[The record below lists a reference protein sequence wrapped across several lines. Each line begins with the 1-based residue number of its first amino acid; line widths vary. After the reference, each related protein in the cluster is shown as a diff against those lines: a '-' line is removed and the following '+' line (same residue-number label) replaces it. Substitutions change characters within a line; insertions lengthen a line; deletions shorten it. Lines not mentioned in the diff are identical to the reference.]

1 MSQPPNDK
9 TTPTGYFTI
18 VLSIQPANN
27 THLLSNQSN
36 PSTPGSQHSNS
47 SQPFSPLW
55 NANVPLSPKHAYQS
69 QLAYH
74 QNQQYGFQG
83 YTNPRNTQPHFFPQ
97 QSSQPSFFSQQ
108 SSQPQCFPQH
118 SSQPQ
123 FKIPQAQEPREPKR
137 KQKRTVK
144 QPVVEL
150 DEGDEN
156 EDMETRR
163 LNIRWNDKEEILL
176 AEAWIEHSQDNN
188 IGKDQRDEIYW
199 NKIIEDFHDRTTG
212 PYPKWDAAEPID
224 GDNLQ
229 EVFGPD
235 KRERPAGKQ
244 RAGKKQKSVE
254 TSGSTGGSQ
263 SESVSSLVSQDYRRK
278 CDAAE
283 RAYEAQREK
292 IIASKNCEEM
302 KFLMIDT
309 INLNMPP
316 HKRAVS
322 LKGNI
327 LKIRRKFK
335 SWCRRKLHAN
345 AEADTDE
352 LVDPPKIEDK
362 LGAVPH
368 GLSTDSDVAKR
379 EAESMTRKNL
389 RSNAEK
395 FEFQAEVS
403 RLMDILINS
412 LYSNKDIFLREL
424 ISNASD
430 IKLDKQNK
438 ILSIRDRGV
447 GMTKED
453 LIKNLGTIANSWNFR
468 LYIGVVILNLIGQ
481 FGVGFY
487 SVYLV
492 ADYVEV
498 ISKHNDDKQY
508 VWESKADGA
517 FAISEDTYNEPLGR
531 GTEIRLHLREEA
543 GEYLEE
549 SKLKELVK
557 KYSEFINFPIYLWA
571 SKEVRC
577 REKAEAT
584 EGEEKE
590 EEDSDKEE
598 DEEKSKTKTIK
609 ETSYE
614 WERLNDVKA
623 IWLRNPKE
631 VTEEEYTKFYHS
643 LAKDFGDE
651 KPMAWSHFTAEG
663 DVEFKAVLFVPP
675 KAPTDLYE
683 SYYNANKSNLKLYVR
698 RVFISDEFDELL
710 PKYLSFLLGLVD
722 SDTLPLN
729 VSREMLQQHNSLKTI
744 KKKLIRKALDMIRKL
759 AEEDP
764 DEVHDKENKEVE
776 ESKDNDEKRGQYTKF
791 WNEFGKSV
799 KLGIIEDAA
808 NRNRLAKLLRFETT
822 KSDGKLTS
830 LDQYIS
836 RMKSG
841 QKDIFYITGSSKEQ
855 LERSP
860 FLERLKKKNFEEGL
874 KLGKDSK
881 DKETKES
888 FKELTKWWKET
899 LATENVDDVKISSR
913 LADTPCVVVT
923 SKYGWSANMERIMQS
938 QTLSDASKQAYM
950 RGKRVLEI
958 NARHPIIKELRE
970 RVVKDPEDA
979 SVKTTAQLMYQTALM
994 ESGFMLSDPKDF
1006 ASRIYDS
1013 VKTSLSIS
1021 PDATVDEEEEV
1032 EEAPEAE
1039 SSPKEETESTPTEE
1053 EETDVKDEL

>member
-1 MSQPPNDK
+1 MRKWTVPS
-9 TTPTGYFTI
+9 
-18 VLSIQPANN
+18 VLF
-27 THLLSNQSN
+27 LL
-36 PSTPGSQHSNS
+36 
-47 SQPFSPLW
+47 
-55 NANVPLSPKHAYQS
+55 
-69 QLAYH
+69 
-74 QNQQYGFQG
+74 
-83 YTNPRNTQPHFFPQ
+83 
-97 QSSQPSFFSQQ
+97 
-108 SSQPQCFPQH
+108 C
-118 SSQPQ
+118 
-123 FKIPQAQEPREPKR
+123 
-137 KQKRTVK
+137 
-144 QPVVEL
+144 
-150 DEGDEN
+150 
-156 EDMETRR
+156 
-163 LNIRWNDKEEILL
+163 LL
-176 AEAWIEHSQDNN
+176 
-188 IGKDQRDEIYW
+188 
-199 NKIIEDFHDRTTG
+199 F
-212 PYPKWDAAEPID
+212 
-224 GDNLQ
+224 LL
-229 EVFGPD
+229 PD
-235 KRERPAGKQ
+235 HG
-244 RAGKKQKSVE
+244 
-254 TSGSTGGSQ
+254 
-263 SESVSSLVSQDYRRK
+263 
-278 CDAAE
+278 
-283 RAYEAQREK
+283 
-292 IIASKNCEEM
+292 
-302 KFLMIDT
+302 
-309 INLNMPP
+309 
-316 HKRAVS
+316 
-322 LKGNI
+322 
-327 LKIRRKFK
+327 
-335 SWCRRKLHAN
+335 RKLHAN
-345 AEADTDE
+345 AESDSDE
-352 LVDPPKIEDK
+352 LVDPPKVEEK

-379 EAESMTRKNL
+379 EAESMSRKNL

-430 IKLDKQNK
+430 ALDKIRFLSLTDKDVLGEGDDTKLEIQIKLDKENK

-453 LIKNLGTIANSWNFR
+453 LIKNLGTIAKSGTSAFVEKMQT
-468 LYIGVVILNLIGQ
+468 GGDLNLIGQ

-571 SKEVRC
+571 TKEVDVEVPADEDDSSDDE
-577 REKAEAT
+577 EKPEST

-590 EEDSDKEE
+590 DEDSEKEE
-598 DEEKSKTKTIK
+598 DEEKPKTKTIK
-609 ETSYE
+609 EKTYE

-623 IWLRNPKE
+623 IWLRSPKE

-651 KPMAWSHFTAEG
+651 KPMAWSHFNAEG

-675 KAPTDLYE
+675 KAPADLYE

-729 VSREMLQQHNSLKTI
+729 VSREMLQQHSSLKTI

-764 DEVHDKENKEVE
+764 DEIHDKEKKEVE
-776 ESKDNDEKRGQYTKF
+776 ESKENDEKRGQYAKF
-791 WNEFGKSV
+791 WNEFGKSI

-822 KSDGKLTS
+822 TSDGKLTS

-855 LERSP
+855 LEKSP
-860 FLERLKKKNFEEGL
+860 FLERLKKKGLEVIFFTDPVDEYLMQYLMDYEDKKFQNVSKEGL

-881 DKETKES
+881 DKELKES

-899 LATENVDDVKISSR
+899 LASENVDDVKISNR

-994 ESGFMLSDPKDF
+994 ESGFMLPDPKDF

-1013 VKTSLSIS
+1013 VKSSLSIS
-1021 PDATVDEEEEV
+1021 PDATVEEEDEV
-1032 EEAPEAE
+1032 EETPEVE
-1039 SSPKEETESTPTEE
+1039 TSGQKEETDSTTTEE
-1053 EETDVKDEL
+1053 EQDIKDEL

>member
-1 MSQPPNDK
+1 MRKWTLPS
-9 TTPTGYFTI
+9 
-18 VLSIQPANN
+18 VLF
-27 THLLSNQSN
+27 LLCLLFLL
-36 PSTPGSQHSNS
+36 PD
-47 SQPFSPLW
+47 
-55 NANVPLSPKHAYQS
+55 
-69 QLAYH
+69 
-74 QNQQYGFQG
+74 QG
-83 YTNPRNTQPHFFPQ
+83 
-97 QSSQPSFFSQQ
+97 
-108 SSQPQCFPQH
+108 
-118 SSQPQ
+118 
-123 FKIPQAQEPREPKR
+123 
-137 KQKRTVK
+137 
-144 QPVVEL
+144 
-150 DEGDEN
+150 
-156 EDMETRR
+156 
-163 LNIRWNDKEEILL
+163 
-176 AEAWIEHSQDNN
+176 
-188 IGKDQRDEIYW
+188 
-199 NKIIEDFHDRTTG
+199 
-212 PYPKWDAAEPID
+212 
-224 GDNLQ
+224 
-229 EVFGPD
+229 
-235 KRERPAGKQ
+235 
-244 RAGKKQKSVE
+244 
-254 TSGSTGGSQ
+254 
-263 SESVSSLVSQDYRRK
+263 
-278 CDAAE
+278 
-283 RAYEAQREK
+283 
-292 IIASKNCEEM
+292 
-302 KFLMIDT
+302 
-309 INLNMPP
+309 
-316 HKRAVS
+316 
-322 LKGNI
+322 
-327 LKIRRKFK
+327 
-335 SWCRRKLHAN
+335 RKLQAN
-345 AEADTDE
+345 AESDSDE

-379 EAESMTRKNL
+379 EAESMSRKSL

-403 RLMDILINS
+403 RLMDIIINS

-430 IKLDKQNK
+430 ALDKIRFLSLTDKEVLGEGDDTKLEIQIKLDKENR

-453 LIKNLGTIANSWNFR
+453 LIKNLGTIAKSGTSAFVEKMQT
-468 LYIGVVILNLIGQ
+468 GGDLNLIGQ

-498 ISKHNDDKQY
+498 ISKHNDDIQY

-549 SKLKELVK
+549 SKLKDLVK

-571 SKEVRC
+571 TKEVDVEVPAEEDDSSDDE
-577 REKAEAT
+577 EKPEST
-584 EGEEKE
+584 DESEEKE

-598 DEEKSKTKTIK
+598 DEQKPKTKTIK
-609 ETSYE
+609 ETTYE

-623 IWLRNPKE
+623 IWLRSPKE

-651 KPMAWSHFTAEG
+651 KPMAWSHFNAEG
-663 DVEFKAVLFVPP
+663 DVEFKAVMFVPP

-729 VSREMLQQHNSLKTI
+729 VSREMLQQHSSLKTI

-764 DEVHDKENKEVE
+764 DESHDKDKKEVE
-776 ESKDNDEKRGQYTKF
+776 ETKDDDEKRGQYTKF
-791 WNEFGKSV
+791 WNEFGKSI

-855 LERSP
+855 LEKSP
-860 FLERLKKKNFEEGL
+860 FLERLKKKNFEVILFTDPVDEYLMQYLMDFEDKKFQNVSKEGL

-881 DKETKES
+881 DKEVKES
-888 FKELTKWWKET
+888 FKELTKWWKDT
-899 LATENVDDVKISSR
+899 LASENVDDVKISNR

-970 RVVKDPEDA
+970 RVVKSPEDA

-1013 VKTSLSIS
+1013 VKTSLNIS
-1021 PDATVDEEEEV
+1021 PDASVEEEEEV
-1032 EEAPEAE
+1032 EEVTEVE
-1039 SSPKEETESTPTEE
+1039 SSPKDETDSTPTEE
-1053 EETDVKDEL
+1053 ETDIKDEL